1 MNTPLHGLIVEDSED
16 DMLLAR
22 KLRRGGYDLNYER
35 VGTPAAMHA
44 ALDRQPW
51 DTVISDYATLQ
62 GSGLAAITVSHDR
75 SLDLPFTLLSGTS
88 GEERAVAAMRAGA
101 HDYPMKDNLA
111 RLTPADERELD
122 EAEVRLRQA
131 ETSYRTLVARI
142 PVISYIA
149 APDKASN
156 TIYVSPQIETILGFS
171 PAECM
176 ADPALWLK
184 QLHPRDRD
192 RVLANQVHSQSGGEP
207 LSAEFRMLARD
218 GRVVW
223 FRDEAVVVRDAAGQP
238 RYVQGVM
245 VDITE
250 RKQAEEALET
260 ERTLLAQRVAERTA
274 DLSLANTQLARAA
287 RLKDEFLAS
296 MSHELRTPLTAIL
309 GLSEALQE
317 QIYGPLNAE
326 HLNAIRGIEE
336 SGRHLLTLINDILDL
351 AKIEAGKVELDLDSV
366 TVAAVCQSSLR
377 LIQQTA
383 LQKRITVTATID
395 DAVTT
400 IQADARRLKQIL
412 VNLLANA
419 VKFTPDDGAIGLEV
433 LGDPVQQVVRFT
445 VWDTGIGIAP
455 DDLARLFQPF
465 VQLDGRLAR
474 ECIGTGL
481 GLALVNRMTE
491 MHGGS
496 VSVESAVGVGSHFT
510 VTLPW
515 HNLAQVGQS
524 DVLAVPDQ
532 LSVPGQPALR
542 RALIVEDSP
551 SAADQ
556 VRRYLG
562 ELGVGATI
570 HPGSNG
576 VIANALAVQPE
587 RIAPA
592 WVEHAAPPGLVQMFD
607 LTGAR
612 AAPTILLVEDNE
624 ANSTTVADYLLNKGY
639 QMVVARSGLEAI
651 VRAREVRP
659 DLIFMDIQIP
669 GLDGL
674 EATRRIRADAS
685 LADIPIIA
693 LTALAMPGDRERCLA
708 AGVNAY
714 LSKPARLKDLIL
726 AIAAHLQR
734 DRQE

>member
-1 MNTPLHGLIVEDSED
+1 MNTPLHGLIVEDAED
-16 DMLLAR
+16 GMLLVR

-35 VGTPAAMHA
+35 VGTPAALHA
-44 ALDRQPW
+44 ALERQPW
-51 DTVISDYATLQ
+51 DTVISDYATPQ
-62 GSGLAAITVSHDR
+62 GSGLAAITVLHDR

-101 HDYPMKDNLA
+101 HDYRMKDNLA
-111 RLTPADERELD
+111 RLAPADERELD

-192 RVLANQVHSQSGGEP
+192 RVRANQVHSQSGGEP

-245 VDITE
+245 FDISE

-296 MSHELRTPLTAIL
+296 MSHELRTPLNAIL

-317 QIYGPLNAE
+317 QLYGPLNAE

-351 AKIEAGKVELDLDSV
+351 AKIEAGKVELYLDSV

-419 VKFTPDDGAIGLEV
+419 VKFTPDGGAIGLEV

-455 DDLARLFQPF
+455 EDRARLFQPF
-465 VQLDGRLAR
+465 VQLDSRLAR

-481 GLALVNRMTE
+481 GLTLVYRMTE
-491 MHGGS
+491 MHGGR

-510 VTLPW
+510 VALPW
-515 HNLAQVGQS
+515 HTAVEAGGVHGIAEPDKEIPEQVAT
-524 DVLAVPDQ
+524 AVP
-532 LSVPGQPALR
+532 
-542 RALIVEDSP
+542 
-551 SAADQ
+551 
-556 VRRYLG
+556 
-562 ELGVGATI
+562 
-570 HPGSNG
+570 
-576 VIANALAVQPE
+576 
-587 RIAPA
+587 
-592 WVEHAAPPGLVQMFD
+592 
-607 LTGAR
+607 
-612 AAPTILLVEDNE
+612 PTILLAEGNE
-624 ANSTTVADYLLNKGY
+624 ANITMLSEYLRIKGCY
-639 QMVVARSGLEAI
+639 VVVARNGGEAI
-651 VRAREVRP
+651 AQAHKVCP
-659 DLIFMDIQIP
+659 DLIVMDIRMP
-669 GLDGL
+669 GMDGL
-674 EATRRIRADAS
+674 EATRRIRADTD

-708 AGVNAY
+708 AGANDY
-714 LSKPARLKDLIL
+714 LSKPVRLQDLI
-726 AIAAHLQR
+726 ATIAAHLHRDQR
-734 DRQE
+734 QPTTASA